1 MLNVKEYV
9 NKWKEALKARIAKL
23 MRKPVLVI
31 VQMGNVEASNRYVR
45 NKVKDANE
53 VGIDAV
59 VAHFNEDDFE
69 TIDQFKDKVTE
80 LALGCADGI
89 IVQLPL
95 PEKFNDVQYL
105 LKDVPA
111 RLDVDGLSG
120 KPGAQTPCTPLG
132 MMTFINDTLAVSKKP
147 HRRALVIGRSELV
160 GRPMAKLLLDN
171 DYTVTIAHSKTG
183 MYTIQHLAQ
192 EADLVVCA
200 VGREKFLDC
209 THING
214 IVMDVGINFDA
225 DGKMCGDCYIADPE
239 AKTTVDLRTPVP
251 GGVGLLT
258 RCALMENTVR
268 SCEQFEE
275 EMRSVNY
282 EITMREPEP
291 KD

>member
-1 MLNVKEYV
+1 MLDIKSYV
-9 NKWKEALKARIAKL
+9 IKWKETLKKRVSKL
-23 MRKPVLVI
+23 LRKPVLVI

-59 VAHFNEDDFE
+59 VAHFEEDNFE
-69 TIDQFKDKVTE
+69 TIEQFKDKVTE
-80 LALGCADGI
+80 LATNGADGI

-95 PEKFNDVQYL
+95 PQKFNNVKYL
-105 LKDVPA
+105 LENVPA
-111 RLDVDGLSG
+111 YMDVDGLSG

-132 MMTFINDTLAVSKKP
+132 IMTFLNDEKLIDKP
-147 HRRALVIGRSELV
+147 HKKALVIGRSELV

-171 DYTVTIAHSKTG
+171 DYTVTVAHSKSG
-183 MYTIQHLAQ
+183 KETIQRMAE

-200 VGREKFLDC
+200 VGKERFLDC

-214 IVMDVGINFDA
+214 VVMDVGINFDA
-225 DGKMCGDCYIADPE
+225 NGKMRGDCYTGE
-239 AKTTVDLRTPVP
+239 RTTADLRSPVP

-268 SCEQFEE
+268 SCELQEK
-275 EMRSVNY
+275 EMRRSEY
-282 EITMREPEP
+282 ELTLREPEQ
-291 KD
+291 KN

>member
-1 MLNVKEYV
+1 MLNIKEFV
-9 NKWKEALKARIAKL
+9 VEWKEKIKARVAKL

-59 VAHFNEDDFE
+59 VAHFEEDDFE

-95 PEKFNDVQYL
+95 PQKFNDVRYL
-105 LKDVPA
+105 LKDIPA

-132 MMTFINDTLAVSKKP
+132 IMKFINDTNLVDKTYKK
-147 HRRALVIGRSELV
+147 ALVIGRSELV

-171 DYTVTIAHSKTG
+171 DYTVTVCHSKSG
-183 MYTIQHLAQ
+183 EFAIRHLA
-192 EADLVVCA
+192 EDWADLVVCA
-200 VGREKFLDC
+200 VGRKNFLDC
-209 THING
+209 TYIDVPV
-214 IVMDVGINFDA
+214 IDVGINFDEN
-225 DGKMCGDCYIADPE
+225 GKLCGDCYVRHE
-239 AKTTVDLRTPVP
+239 KQNDLRSPVP

-268 SCEQFEE
+268 SCEQLEE
-275 EMRSVNY
+275 EMRSGRY
-282 EITMREPEP
+282 EITIREPEQ

>member
-1 MLNVKEYV
+1 MLNVKAFVVE
-9 NKWKEALKARIAKL
+9 WKEKIKERISKL

-59 VAHFNEDDFE
+59 VAHFEEDDFE
-69 TIDQFKDKVTE
+69 TIDQFRDKVTE
-80 LALGCADGI
+80 LAGNGADGI

-95 PEKFNDVQYL
+95 PKKFNDIKYIL
-105 LKDVPA
+105 SNVPA
-111 RLDVDGLSG
+111 FMDVDGLSG
-120 KPGAQTPCTPLG
+120 KVGAQTPCTPLG
-132 MMTFINDTLAVSKKP
+132 MMTFINEKRLIDKPFKK
-147 HRRALVIGRSELV
+147 ALVIGRSELV
-160 GRPMAKLLLDN
+160 GKPMAQLLLDN
-171 DYTVTIAHSKTG
+171 DYTVTIAHSKSG
-183 MYTIQHLAQ
+183 MYTIQRMAEQ
-192 EADLVVCA
+192 VDLVVCA
-200 VGREKFLDC
+200 VGKEKFLDC

-225 DGKMCGDCYIADPE
+225 DGKMCGDCYISDPE
-239 AKTTVDLRTPVP
+239 AKTTVDLRSPVP

-268 SCEQFEE
+268 SCEWQEE
-275 EMRSVNY
+275 EMERIRY
-282 EITMREPEP
+282 EITLRESEP

>member
-1 MLNVKEYV
+1 MLNVKAFVVE
-9 NKWKEALKARIAKL
+9 WKEKIKERISKL

-59 VAHFNEDDFE
+59 VAHFEEDDFE
-69 TIDQFKDKVTE
+69 TIDQFRDKVTE
-80 LALGCADGI
+80 LAGNGADGI

-95 PEKFNDVQYL
+95 PKKFNDIKYIL
-105 LKDVPA
+105 SNVPA
-111 RLDVDGLSG
+111 FMDVDGLSG
-120 KPGAQTPCTPLG
+120 KVGAQTPCTPLG
-132 MMTFINDTLAVSKKP
+132 MMTFINEKKLIDKP
-147 HRRALVIGRSELV
+147 FKKALVIGRSELV
-160 GRPMAKLLLDN
+160 GKPMAQLLLDN
-171 DYTVTIAHSKTG
+171 DYTVTIAHSKSG
-183 MYTIQHLAQ
+183 MYTIQRMAEQ
-192 EADLVVCA
+192 VDLVVCA
-200 VGREKFLDC
+200 VGKEKFLDC

-225 DGKMCGDCYIADPE
+225 DGKMCGDCYIGDPE
-239 AKTTVDLRTPVP
+239 AKTTVDLRSPVP

-268 SCEQFEE
+268 SCEWQEE
-275 EMRSVNY
+275 EMERIRY
-282 EITMREPEP
+282 EITLRESEP

>member
-1 MLNVKEYV
+1 MLNIKEFV
-9 NKWKEALKARIAKL
+9 VEWKEKIKARVAKL
-23 MRKPVLVI
+23 MRRPVLVI

-59 VAHFNEDDFE
+59 VAHFEEDDFE

-95 PEKFNDVQYL
+95 PQKFNDVRYL
-105 LKDVPA
+105 LKDIPA

-120 KPGAQTPCTPLG
+120 KAGAQTPCTPLG
-132 MMTFINDTLAVSKKP
+132 MMTYINEKKLIEKA
-147 HRRALVIGRSELV
+147 HKKALVIGRSELV

-171 DYTVTIAHSKTG
+171 DYTVTVAHSKSG
-183 MYTIQHLAQ
+183 MHTIQEMAQ
-192 EADLVVCA
+192 QADLVVCA
-200 VGREKFLDC
+200 VGKEKFLDC

-214 IVMDVGINFDA
+214 VVMDVGINFDA
-225 DGKMCGDCYIADPE
+225 DGKMCGDCYIGDPE
-239 AKTTVDLRTPVP
+239 AKTTVDLRSPVP

-268 SCEQFEE
+268 SCEQLEE
-275 EMRSVNY
+275 EMRSGRY
-282 EITMREPEP
+282 EITIREPEQ

>member
-1 MLNVKEYV
+1 MLNIKEFV
-9 NKWKEALKARIAKL
+9 VEWKEKIKARVAKL

-59 VAHFNEDDFE
+59 VAHFEEDDFE

-95 PEKFNDVQYL
+95 PQKFNDVRYL
-105 LKDVPA
+105 LKDIPA

-120 KPGAQTPCTPLG
+120 KVGAQTPCTPLG
-132 MMTFINDTLAVSKKP
+132 MMTYINEKRLIEKAYKK
-147 HRRALVIGRSELV
+147 ALVIGRSELV

-171 DYTVTIAHSKTG
+171 DYTVTVAHSKSG
-183 MYTIQHLAQ
+183 MYTIQEMAQ
-192 EADLVVCA
+192 QADLVVCA
-200 VGREKFLDC
+200 VGKEKFLDC

-214 IVMDVGINFDA
+214 VVMDVGINFDA

-239 AKTTVDLRTPVP
+239 AKTTVDLRSPVP

-268 SCEQFEE
+268 SCEQLEE
-275 EMRSVNY
+275 EMRSGKY
-282 EITMREPEP
+282 EITIREPEQ

>member
-1 MLNVKEYV
+1 MLNVKAFVVE
-9 NKWKEALKARIAKL
+9 WKEKIKERIAKL

-59 VAHFNEDDFE
+59 VAHFEEDDFE

-80 LALGCADGI
+80 LAINGADGI

-95 PEKFNDVQYL
+95 PKKFNDIKYIL
-105 LKDVPA
+105 SDIPA
-111 RLDVDGLSG
+111 FMDVDGLSG
-120 KPGAQTPCTPLG
+120 KVGAQTPCTPLG
-132 MMTFINDTLAVSKKP
+132 MMTFINEKRLIDKPFKK
-147 HRRALVIGRSELV
+147 ALVIGRSELV
-160 GRPMAKLLLDN
+160 GKPMAQLLLDN
-171 DYTVTIAHSKTG
+171 DYTVTIAHSKSG
-183 MYTIQHLAQ
+183 MYTIQRMAEQ
-192 EADLVVCA
+192 VDLVVCA
-200 VGREKFLDC
+200 VGKEKFLDC

-225 DGKMCGDCYIADPE
+225 DGKMCGDCYIGDPE
-239 AKTTVDLRTPVP
+239 AKTTVDLRSPVP

-268 SCEQFEE
+268 SCEWQEE
-275 EMRSVNY
+275 EMERFRY
-282 EITMREPEP
+282 EITLRESEP

>member
-1 MLNVKEYV
+1 MLNVKAFVVE
-9 NKWKEALKARIAKL
+9 WKEKIKERISKL

-59 VAHFNEDDFE
+59 VAHFEEDDFE

-95 PEKFNDVQYL
+95 PQKFNDVRYL
-105 LKDVPA
+105 LKDIPA
-111 RLDVDGLSG
+111 RMDVDGLSG

-132 MMTFINDTLAVSKKP
+132 MMTFINEKRLIEKPFKK
-147 HRRALVIGRSELV
+147 ALVIGRSELV
-160 GRPMAKLLLDN
+160 GRPMARLLLDN
-171 DYTVTIAHSKTG
+171 DYTVTVAHSKSG
-183 MYTIQHLAQ
+183 IHTIQEMARQ
-192 EADLVVCA
+192 ADLVVCA
-200 VGREKFLDC
+200 VGKEKFLDC

-225 DGKMCGDCYIADPE
+225 EGKMCGDCYIGDPE
-239 AKTTVDLRTPVP
+239 AKTTVDLRSPVP

-268 SCEQFEE
+268 SCEWQEE
-275 EMRSVNY
+275 EMRRCEY
-282 EITMREPEP
+282 EFTLREPEQ

>member
-1 MLNVKEYV
+1 MLNIKEFV
-9 NKWKEALKARIAKL
+9 AEWKEKIKARVAKL

-59 VAHFNEDDFE
+59 VAHFEEDDFE

-95 PEKFNDVQYL
+95 PQKFNDVRYL
-105 LKDVPA
+105 LKDIPA

-120 KPGAQTPCTPLG
+120 KVGAQTPCTPLG
-132 MMTFINDTLAVSKKP
+132 MMTYINEKRLIEKAHKK
-147 HRRALVIGRSELV
+147 ALVIGRSELV

-171 DYTVTIAHSKTG
+171 DYTVTVAHSKSG
-183 MYTIQHLAQ
+183 MHTIQEMAQ
-192 EADLVVCA
+192 QADLVVCA
-200 VGREKFLDC
+200 VGKEKFLDC

-225 DGKMCGDCYIADPE
+225 DGKMCGDCYIGDPE
-239 AKTTVDLRTPVP
+239 AKTTVDLRSPVP

-268 SCEQFEE
+268 SCEQLEE
-275 EMRSVNY
+275 EMRSGRY
-282 EITMREPEP
+282 EITIREPEQ

>member
-1 MLNVKEYV
+1 MLNVKAFVVE
-9 NKWKEALKARIAKL
+9 WKEKIKERISKL

-59 VAHFNEDDFE
+59 VAHFEEDDFE

-80 LALGCADGI
+80 LAGNGADGI

-95 PEKFNDVQYL
+95 PKKFNDIKYIL
-105 LKDVPA
+105 SDVPA
-111 RLDVDGLSG
+111 FMDVDGLSG
-120 KPGAQTPCTPLG
+120 KVGAQTPCTPLG
-132 MMTFINDTLAVSKKP
+132 MMTFINEKRLIDKPFKK
-147 HRRALVIGRSELV
+147 ALVIGRSELV
-160 GRPMAKLLLDN
+160 GKPMAQLLLDN
-171 DYTVTIAHSKTG
+171 DYTVTIAHSKSG
-183 MYTIQHLAQ
+183 MYTIQRMAEQ
-192 EADLVVCA
+192 VDLVVCA
-200 VGREKFLDC
+200 VGKEKFLDC

-225 DGKMCGDCYIADPE
+225 DGKMCGDCYISDPE
-239 AKTTVDLRTPVP
+239 AKTTVDLRSPVP

-268 SCEQFEE
+268 SCEW
-275 EMRSVNY
+275 
-282 EITMREPEP
+282 
-291 KD
+291 

>member
-1 MLNVKEYV
+1 MLNIKEFV
-9 NKWKEALKARIAKL
+9 VEWKEKIKARVAKL
-23 MRKPVLVI
+23 MRRPVLVI

-59 VAHFNEDDFE
+59 VAHFEEDDFE

-95 PEKFNDVQYL
+95 PQKFNDIKYIL
-105 LKDVPA
+105 SDIPA
-111 RLDVDGLSG
+111 RMDVDGLSG
-120 KPGAQTPCTPLG
+120 KVGAQTPCTPLG
-132 MMTFINDTLAVSKKP
+132 MMTYINEKKLIEKA
-147 HRRALVIGRSELV
+147 HKKALVIGRSELV

-171 DYTVTIAHSKTG
+171 DYTVTVAHSKSG
-183 MYTIQHLAQ
+183 MYTIQEMAQ
-192 EADLVVCA
+192 QADLVVCA
-200 VGREKFLDC
+200 VGKEKFLDC

-239 AKTTVDLRTPVP
+239 AKTTVDLRSPVP

-268 SCEQFEE
+268 SCEQLEE
-275 EMRSVNY
+275 EMRSGRY
-282 EITMREPEP
+282 EITIREPEQ

>member
-1 MLNVKEYV
+1 MLNVKAFVVE
-9 NKWKEALKARIAKL
+9 WKEKIKARVAKL

-59 VAHFNEDDFE
+59 VAHFEEDDFE

-80 LALGCADGI
+80 LAGNGADGI

-95 PEKFNDVQYL
+95 PKKFNDIKYIL
-105 LKDVPA
+105 SDVPA
-111 RLDVDGLSG
+111 FMDVDGLSG
-120 KPGAQTPCTPLG
+120 KVGAQTPCTPLG
-132 MMTFINDTLAVSKKP
+132 MMTFINEKRLIDKPFKK
-147 HRRALVIGRSELV
+147 ALVIGRSELV
-160 GRPMAKLLLDN
+160 GKPMAQLLLDN
-171 DYTVTIAHSKTG
+171 DYTVTIAHSKSG
-183 MYTIQHLAQ
+183 MYTIQRMAEQ
-192 EADLVVCA
+192 VDLVVCA
-200 VGREKFLDC
+200 VGKEKFLDC

-225 DGKMCGDCYIADPE
+225 DGKMCGDCYIGDPE
-239 AKTTVDLRTPVP
+239 AKTTVDLRSPVP

-268 SCEQFEE
+268 SCEWQEE
-275 EMRSVNY
+275 EMERIRY
-282 EITMREPEP
+282 EITLRESEP

>member
-1 MLNVKEYV
+1 MLNIKEFV
-9 NKWKEALKARIAKL
+9 VEWKEKIKARVAKL

-59 VAHFNEDDFE
+59 VAHFEEDDFE

-95 PEKFNDVQYL
+95 PQKFNDVRYL
-105 LKDVPA
+105 LKDIPA

-120 KPGAQTPCTPLG
+120 KVEAQTPCTPLG
-132 MMTFINDTLAVSKKP
+132 MMTYINEKRLIEKAHKK
-147 HRRALVIGRSELV
+147 ALVIGRSELV

-171 DYTVTIAHSKTG
+171 DYTVTVAHSKSG
-183 MYTIQHLAQ
+183 MHTIQEMAQ
-192 EADLVVCA
+192 QADLVVCA
-200 VGREKFLDC
+200 VGKEKFLDC

-225 DGKMCGDCYIADPE
+225 DGKMCGDCYIGDPE
-239 AKTTVDLRTPVP
+239 AKTTVDLRSPVP

-268 SCEQFEE
+268 SCEQLEE
-275 EMRSVNY
+275 EMRSGRY
-282 EITMREPEP
+282 EITIREPEQ

>member
-1 MLNVKEYV
+1 MLNVKAFVVE
-9 NKWKEALKARIAKL
+9 WKEKIKARVAKL

-59 VAHFNEDDFE
+59 VAHFEEDDFE

-80 LALGCADGI
+80 LAENGADGI

-95 PEKFNDVQYL
+95 PKKFNDIKYIL
-105 LKDVPA
+105 SNVPA
-111 RLDVDGLSG
+111 FMDVDGLSG
-120 KPGAQTPCTPLG
+120 KAGAQTPCTPLG
-132 MMTFINDTLAVSKKP
+132 MMTFINEKRLIDKPFKK
-147 HRRALVIGRSELV
+147 ALVIGRSELV
-160 GRPMAKLLLDN
+160 GKPMAQLLLDN
-171 DYTVTIAHSKTG
+171 DYTVTIAHSKSG
-183 MYTIQHLAQ
+183 MYTIQRMAEQ
-192 EADLVVCA
+192 VDLVVCA
-200 VGREKFLDC
+200 VGKEKFLDC

-225 DGKMCGDCYIADPE
+225 DGKMCGDCYIGDPE
-239 AKTTVDLRTPVP
+239 AKTTVDLRSPVP

-268 SCEQFEE
+268 SCEWQEE
-275 EMRSVNY
+275 EMERIRY
-282 EITMREPEP
+282 EITLRESEP

>member
-1 MLNVKEYV
+1 MLDIKSYV
-9 NKWKEALKARIAKL
+9 IKWKETLKKRVSKL
-23 MRKPVLVI
+23 LRKPVLVI

-59 VAHFNEDDFE
+59 VAHFEEDSFE
-69 TIDQFKDKVTE
+69 TIEQLKDKVTE
-80 LALGCADGI
+80 LATNGADGI

-95 PEKFNDVQYL
+95 PQKFNNVKYL
-105 LKDVPA
+105 LEDVPA
-111 RLDVDGLSG
+111 YMDVDGLSG
-120 KPGAQTPCTPLG
+120 KPEAQTPCTPLG
-132 MMTFINDTLAVSKKP
+132 IMTFLNDEKLVDKP
-147 HRRALVIGRSELV
+147 HKKALVIGRSELV

-171 DYTVTIAHSKTG
+171 DYTVTVAHSKSG
-183 MYTIQHLAQ
+183 KEEIQRLAE

-200 VGREKFLDC
+200 VGKERFLDC

-214 IVMDVGINFDA
+214 VVMDVGINFDA
-225 DGKMCGDCYIADPE
+225 NGKMCGDCYTGAR
-239 AKTTVDLRTPVP
+239 TTADLRSPVP

-268 SCEQFEE
+268 SCELQEK
-275 EMRSVNY
+275 EMRRSEY
-282 EITMREPEP
+282 ELTLREPEQ

>member
-1 MLNVKEYV
+1 MLNVKAFVVE
-9 NKWKEALKARIAKL
+9 WKEKIKERIAKL

-59 VAHFNEDDFE
+59 VAHFEEDDFE
-69 TIDQFKDKVTE
+69 TIDQFRDKVTE
-80 LALGCADGI
+80 LAGNGADGI

-95 PEKFNDVQYL
+95 PKKFNDIKYIL
-105 LKDVPA
+105 SNVPA
-111 RLDVDGLSG
+111 FMDVDGLSG
-120 KPGAQTPCTPLG
+120 KVGAQTPCTPLG
-132 MMTFINDTLAVSKKP
+132 MMTFINEKKLIDKP
-147 HRRALVIGRSELV
+147 FKKALVIGRSELV
-160 GRPMAKLLLDN
+160 GKPMAQLLLDN
-171 DYTVTIAHSKTG
+171 NYTVTIAHSKSG
-183 MYTIQHLAQ
+183 MYTIQRMAEQ
-192 EADLVVCA
+192 VDLVVCA
-200 VGREKFLDC
+200 VGKEKFLDC

-225 DGKMCGDCYIADPE
+225 DGKMCGDCYIGDPE
-239 AKTTVDLRTPVP
+239 AKTTVDLRSPVP

-268 SCEQFEE
+268 SCEWQEE
-275 EMRSVNY
+275 EMERFRY
-282 EITMREPEP
+282 EITLRESEP

>member
-1 MLNVKEYV
+1 MLNIKEFV
-9 NKWKEALKARIAKL
+9 VEWKEKIKARVAKL
-23 MRKPVLVI
+23 MRRPVLVI

-59 VAHFNEDDFE
+59 VAHFEEDDFE

-95 PEKFNDVQYL
+95 PQKFNDVRYL
-105 LKDVPA
+105 LKDIPA

-120 KPGAQTPCTPLG
+120 KVGAQTPCTPLG
-132 MMTFINDTLAVSKKP
+132 MMTYINEKRLIEKAHKK
-147 HRRALVIGRSELV
+147 ALVIGRSELV

-171 DYTVTIAHSKTG
+171 DYTVTVAHSKSG
-183 MYTIQHLAQ
+183 MHTIQEMAQ
-192 EADLVVCA
+192 QADLVVCA
-200 VGREKFLDC
+200 VGKEKFLDC

-225 DGKMCGDCYIADPE
+225 DGKMCGDCYIGDPE
-239 AKTTVDLRTPVP
+239 AKTTVDLRSPVP

-268 SCEQFEE
+268 SCEQLEE
-275 EMRSVNY
+275 EMRSGRY
-282 EITMREPEP
+282 EITIREPEQ

>member
-1 MLNVKEYV
+1 MLNVKAFVVE
-9 NKWKEALKARIAKL
+9 WKEKIKERIAKL

-59 VAHFNEDDFE
+59 VAHFEEDDFE
-69 TIDQFKDKVTE
+69 TIDQFRDKVTE
-80 LALGCADGI
+80 LAGNGADGI

-95 PEKFNDVQYL
+95 PKKFNDIKYIL
-105 LKDVPA
+105 SNVPA
-111 RLDVDGLSG
+111 FMDVDGLSG
-120 KPGAQTPCTPLG
+120 KVGAQTPCTPLG
-132 MMTFINDTLAVSKKP
+132 MMTFINEKRLIDKPFKK
-147 HRRALVIGRSELV
+147 ALVIGRSELV
-160 GRPMAKLLLDN
+160 GKPMAQLLLDN
-171 DYTVTIAHSKTG
+171 DYTVTIAHSKSG
-183 MYTIQHLAQ
+183 MYTIQRMAEQ
-192 EADLVVCA
+192 VDLVVCA
-200 VGREKFLDC
+200 VGKEKFLDC

-225 DGKMCGDCYIADPE
+225 DGKMCGDCYISDPE
-239 AKTTVDLRTPVP
+239 AKTTVDLRSPVP

-268 SCEQFEE
+268 SCEWQEE
-275 EMRSVNY
+275 EMERFRY
-282 EITMREPEP
+282 EITLRESEP

>member
-1 MLNVKEYV
+1 MLNIKEFV
-9 NKWKEALKARIAKL
+9 VEWKEKIKARVAKL
-23 MRKPVLVI
+23 MRRPVLVI

-59 VAHFNEDDFE
+59 VAHFEEDDFE

-80 LALGCADGI
+80 LAGNGADGI

-95 PEKFNDVQYL
+95 PKKFNDIKYIL
-105 LKDVPA
+105 SDVPA
-111 RLDVDGLSG
+111 FMDVDGLSG
-120 KPGAQTPCTPLG
+120 KVGAQTPCTPLG
-132 MMTFINDTLAVSKKP
+132 MMTFINEKKLIDKP
-147 HRRALVIGRSELV
+147 FKKALVIGRSELV
-160 GRPMAKLLLDN
+160 GKPMAQLLLDN
-171 DYTVTIAHSKTG
+171 DYTVTIAHSKSG
-183 MYTIQHLAQ
+183 MYTIQRMAEQ
-192 EADLVVCA
+192 VDLVVCA
-200 VGREKFLDC
+200 VEKEKFLDC

-225 DGKMCGDCYIADPE
+225 EGKMCGDCYIGDPE
-239 AKTTVDLRTPVP
+239 AKTTVDLRSPVP

-268 SCEQFEE
+268 SCEWQEE
-275 EMRSVNY
+275 EMERIIY
-282 EITMREPEP
+282 EITLRESEP

>member
-1 MLNVKEYV
+1 MLNIKEFV
-9 NKWKEALKARIAKL
+9 VEWKEKIKARVAKL
-23 MRKPVLVI
+23 MRRPVLVI

-59 VAHFNEDDFE
+59 VAHFEEDDFE

-95 PEKFNDVQYL
+95 PQKFNDVRYL

-120 KPGAQTPCTPLG
+120 KAGAQTPCTPLG
-132 MMTFINDTLAVSKKP
+132 MMTYINEKRLIDKPYKK
-147 HRRALVIGRSELV
+147 ALVIGRSELV

-171 DYTVTIAHSKTG
+171 DYTVTVAHSKSG
-183 MYTIQHLAQ
+183 MYTIQEMAQ
-192 EADLVVCA
+192 HADLVVCA
-200 VGREKFLDC
+200 VGKEKFLDC

-239 AKTTVDLRTPVP
+239 AKTTVDLRSPVP

-268 SCEQFEE
+268 SCEQLEE
-275 EMRSVNY
+275 EMRSGRY
-282 EITMREPEP
+282 EITIRESEQ

>member
-1 MLNVKEYV
+1 MLDIKSYV
-9 NKWKEALKARIAKL
+9 IKWKETLKKRVSKL
-23 MRKPVLVI
+23 LRKPVLVI

-59 VAHFNEDDFE
+59 VAHFEEDNFE
-69 TIDQFKDKVTE
+69 TIEQFKDKVTE
-80 LALGCADGI
+80 LATNGTDGI

-95 PEKFNDVQYL
+95 PQKFNNVKYL
-105 LKDVPA
+105 LEDVPA
-111 RLDVDGLSG
+111 YMDVDGLSG

-132 MMTFINDTLAVSKKP
+132 IMTFLNDEKLVDKP
-147 HRRALVIGRSELV
+147 HKKALVIGRSELV

-171 DYTVTIAHSKTG
+171 DYTVTVAHSKSG
-183 MYTIQHLAQ
+183 KEEIQRMAE

-200 VGREKFLDC
+200 VGKERFLDC

-214 IVMDVGINFDA
+214 VVMDVGINFDA
-225 DGKMCGDCYIADPE
+225 NGKMCGDCYTGE
-239 AKTTVDLRTPVP
+239 RTTADLRSPVP

-268 SCEQFEE
+268 SCELQEK
-275 EMRSVNY
+275 EMRRSEY
-282 EITMREPEP
+282 ELTLREPEQ
-291 KD
+291 KN

>member
-1 MLNVKEYV
+1 MLNVKAFVVE
-9 NKWKEALKARIAKL
+9 WKEKIKERISKL

-53 VGIDAV
+53 IGIDAV
-59 VAHFNEDDFE
+59 VAHFEEDDFE

-95 PEKFNDVQYL
+95 PQKFNDVRYL
-105 LKDVPA
+105 LKDIPA
-111 RLDVDGLSG
+111 RMDVDGLSG

-132 MMTFINDTLAVSKKP
+132 MMTFINEKRLIEKPFKK
-147 HRRALVIGRSELV
+147 ALVIGRSELV
-160 GRPMAKLLLDN
+160 GRPMARLLLDN
-171 DYTVTIAHSKTG
+171 DYTVTVAHSKSG
-183 MYTIQHLAQ
+183 IHTIQEMARQ
-192 EADLVVCA
+192 VDLVVCA
-200 VGREKFLDC
+200 VGKEKFLDC

-225 DGKMCGDCYIADPE
+225 EGKMCGDCYIGDPE
-239 AKTTVDLRTPVP
+239 AKTTVDLRSPVP

-268 SCEQFEE
+268 SCEQLEE
-275 EMRSVNY
+275 EMRSGRY
-282 EITMREPEP
+282 EFTLREPEQ

>member
-1 MLNVKEYV
+1 MLNVKAFVVE
-9 NKWKEALKARIAKL
+9 WKEKIKARVAKL

-59 VAHFNEDDFE
+59 VAHFEEDDFE

-80 LALGCADGI
+80 LAGNGADGI

-95 PEKFNDVQYL
+95 PKKFNDIKYIL
-105 LKDVPA
+105 SDVPA
-111 RLDVDGLSG
+111 FMDVDGLSG
-120 KPGAQTPCTPLG
+120 KVGAQTPCTPLG
-132 MMTFINDTLAVSKKP
+132 MMTFINEKRLIDKPFKK
-147 HRRALVIGRSELV
+147 ALVIGRSELV
-160 GRPMAKLLLDN
+160 GKPMAQLLLDN
-171 DYTVTIAHSKTG
+171 DYTVTIAHSKSG
-183 MYTIQHLAQ
+183 MYTIQRMAEQ
-192 EADLVVCA
+192 VDLVVCA
-200 VGREKFLDC
+200 VGKEKFLDC

-225 DGKMCGDCYIADPE
+225 DGKMCGDCYIGDPE
-239 AKTTVDLRTPVP
+239 AKTTVDLRSPVP

-268 SCEQFEE
+268 SCEWQEE
-275 EMRSVNY
+275 EMERFRY
-282 EITMREPEP
+282 EITLRESEP

>member
-1 MLNVKEYV
+1 MLNVKAFVVE
-9 NKWKEALKARIAKL
+9 WKEKIKARVAKL

-59 VAHFNEDDFE
+59 VAHFEEDDFE

-80 LALGCADGI
+80 LAGNGADGI

-95 PEKFNDVQYL
+95 PKKFNDIKYIL
-105 LKDVPA
+105 SDVPA
-111 RLDVDGLSG
+111 FMDVDGLSG
-120 KPGAQTPCTPLG
+120 KVGAQTPCTPLG
-132 MMTFINDTLAVSKKP
+132 MMTFINEKRLIDKPFKK
-147 HRRALVIGRSELV
+147 ALVIGRSELV
-160 GRPMAKLLLDN
+160 GKPMAQLLLDN
-171 DYTVTIAHSKTG
+171 DYTVTIAHSKSG
-183 MYTIQHLAQ
+183 MYTIQRMAEQ
-192 EADLVVCA
+192 VDLVVCA
-200 VGREKFLDC
+200 VGKEKFLDC

-239 AKTTVDLRTPVP
+239 AKTTVDLRSPVP

-268 SCEQFEE
+268 SCEWQEE
-275 EMRSVNY
+275 EMERIRY
-282 EITMREPEP
+282 EITLRESEP

>member
-1 MLNVKEYV
+1 MLNIKEFV
-9 NKWKEALKARIAKL
+9 AEWKEKIKARVAKL

-59 VAHFNEDDFE
+59 VAHFEEDDFE

-95 PEKFNDVQYL
+95 PQKFNDVRYL
-105 LKDVPA
+105 LKDIPA

-120 KPGAQTPCTPLG
+120 KVGAQTPCTPLG
-132 MMTFINDTLAVSKKP
+132 MMTYINEKRLIEKAHKK
-147 HRRALVIGRSELV
+147 ALVIGRSELV

-171 DYTVTIAHSKTG
+171 DYTVTVAHSKSG
-183 MYTIQHLAQ
+183 MHTIQEMAQ
-192 EADLVVCA
+192 QADLVVCA
-200 VGREKFLDC
+200 VGKEKFLDC

-225 DGKMCGDCYIADPE
+225 DGKICGDCYIADPE
-239 AKTTVDLRTPVP
+239 AKTTVDLRSPVP

-268 SCEQFEE
+268 SCEQLEE
-275 EMRSVNY
+275 EMRSGRY
-282 EITMREPEP
+282 EITLRESEP

>member
-1 MLNVKEYV
+1 MLNVKAFVAE
-9 NKWKEALKARIAKL
+9 WKEKIKERISKL

-59 VAHFNEDDFE
+59 VAHFEEDDFE

-80 LALGCADGI
+80 LAINGADGI

-95 PEKFNDVQYL
+95 PKKFNDIKYIL
-105 LKDVPA
+105 SDIPA
-111 RLDVDGLSG
+111 FMDVDGLSG
-120 KPGAQTPCTPLG
+120 KVGAQTPCTPLG
-132 MMTFINDTLAVSKKP
+132 MMTFINEKRLIDKPFKK
-147 HRRALVIGRSELV
+147 ALVIGRSELV
-160 GRPMAKLLLDN
+160 GKPMAQLLLDN
-171 DYTVTIAHSKTG
+171 DYTVTVAHSKSG
-183 MYTIQHLAQ
+183 MYTIQRMAEQ
-192 EADLVVCA
+192 VDLVVCA
-200 VGREKFLDC
+200 VGKEKFLDC

-225 DGKMCGDCYIADPE
+225 DGKMCGDCYIGDPE
-239 AKTTVDLRTPVP
+239 AKTTVDLRSPVP

-268 SCEQFEE
+268 SCEWQEE
-275 EMRSVNY
+275 EMERIRY
-282 EITMREPEP
+282 EITLRESEP

>member
-1 MLNVKEYV
+1 
-9 NKWKEALKARIAKL
+9 
-23 MRKPVLVI
+23 
-31 VQMGNVEASNRYVR
+31 MGNVEASNRYVR

-59 VAHFNEDDFE
+59 VAHFEEDDFE

-95 PEKFNDVQYL
+95 PQKFNDVRYL
-105 LKDVPA
+105 LKDIPA

-120 KPGAQTPCTPLG
+120 KVGAQTPCTPLG
-132 MMTFINDTLAVSKKP
+132 MMTYINEKRLIEKAHKK
-147 HRRALVIGRSELV
+147 ALVIGRSELV

-171 DYTVTIAHSKTG
+171 DYTVTVAHSKSG
-183 MYTIQHLAQ
+183 MHTIQEMAQ
-192 EADLVVCA
+192 QADLVVCA
-200 VGREKFLDC
+200 VGKEKFLDC

-239 AKTTVDLRTPVP
+239 AKTTVDLRSPVP

-268 SCEQFEE
+268 SCEQLEE
-275 EMRSVNY
+275 EMRSGRY
-282 EITMREPEP
+282 EITIREPE
-291 KD
+291 

>member
-1 MLNVKEYV
+1 MLNIKEFV
-9 NKWKEALKARIAKL
+9 VEWKEKIKARVAKL

-59 VAHFNEDDFE
+59 VAHFEEDDFE
-69 TIDQFKDKVTE
+69 TIDQFKDKITE

-95 PEKFNDVQYL
+95 PQKFNDVQYL

-120 KPGAQTPCTPLG
+120 KVGAQTPCTPLG
-132 MMTFINDTLAVSKKP
+132 MMTYINEKRLIEKAHKK
-147 HRRALVIGRSELV
+147 ALVIGRSELV

-171 DYTVTIAHSKTG
+171 DYTVTVAHSKSG
-183 MYTIQHLAQ
+183 MDTIQEMAQ
-192 EADLVVCA
+192 QADLVVCA
-200 VGREKFLDC
+200 VGKEKFLDC

-239 AKTTVDLRTPVP
+239 AKTTVDLRSPVP

-268 SCEQFEE
+268 SCEQLEE
-275 EMRSVNY
+275 EMRSGRY
-282 EITMREPEP
+282 EITIREPEQ

>member
-1 MLNVKEYV
+1 MLNVKAFVVE
-9 NKWKEALKARIAKL
+9 WKEKIKERIAKL

-59 VAHFNEDDFE
+59 VAHFEEDDFE
-69 TIDQFKDKVTE
+69 TIDQFRDKVTE
-80 LALGCADGI
+80 LAGNGADGI

-95 PEKFNDVQYL
+95 PKKFNDIKYIL
-105 LKDVPA
+105 SNVPA
-111 RLDVDGLSG
+111 FMDIDGLSG
-120 KPGAQTPCTPLG
+120 KVGAQTPCTPLG
-132 MMTFINDTLAVSKKP
+132 MMTFINEKRLIDKPFKK
-147 HRRALVIGRSELV
+147 ALVIGRSELV
-160 GRPMAKLLLDN
+160 GKPMAQLLLDN
-171 DYTVTIAHSKTG
+171 DYTVTIAHSKSG
-183 MYTIQHLAQ
+183 MYTIQRMAEQ
-192 EADLVVCA
+192 VDLVVCA
-200 VGREKFLDC
+200 VGKEKFLDC

-225 DGKMCGDCYIADPE
+225 DGKMCGDCYISDPE
-239 AKTTVDLRTPVP
+239 AKTTVDLRSPVP

-268 SCEQFEE
+268 SCEWQEE
-275 EMRSVNY
+275 EMERFRY
-282 EITMREPEP
+282 EITLRESEP

>member
-1 MLNVKEYV
+1 MLNIKEFV
-9 NKWKEALKARIAKL
+9 VEWKEKIKARVAKL

-59 VAHFNEDDFE
+59 VAHFEEDDFE
-69 TIDQFKDKVTE
+69 AIDQFKDKVTE
-80 LALGCADGI
+80 LALDCADGI

-95 PEKFNDVQYL
+95 PQKFNDVRYL
-105 LKDVPA
+105 LKDIPA

-120 KPGAQTPCTPLG
+120 KAGAQTPCTPLG
-132 MMTFINDTLAVSKKP
+132 MMTYINEKRLIEKAHK
-147 HRRALVIGRSELV
+147 RALVIGRSELV

-171 DYTVTIAHSKTG
+171 DYTVTVAHSKSG
-183 MYTIQHLAQ
+183 MYTIQEMAQ
-192 EADLVVCA
+192 QADLVVCA
-200 VGREKFLDC
+200 VGKEKFLDC

-214 IVMDVGINFDA
+214 VVMDVGINFDA

-239 AKTTVDLRTPVP
+239 AKTTVDLRSPVP

-268 SCEQFEE
+268 SCEQLEE
-275 EMRSVNY
+275 EMRSGRY
-282 EITMREPEP
+282 EITIREPEQ

>member
-1 MLNVKEYV
+1 MLNVKAFVVE
-9 NKWKEALKARIAKL
+9 WKEKIKERISKL

-59 VAHFNEDDFE
+59 VAHFEEDDFE

-80 LALGCADGI
+80 LAINGADGI

-95 PEKFNDVQYL
+95 PKKFNDIKYIL
-105 LKDVPA
+105 SDIPA
-111 RLDVDGLSG
+111 FMDVDGLSG
-120 KPGAQTPCTPLG
+120 KVGAQTPCTPLG
-132 MMTFINDTLAVSKKP
+132 MMTFINEKRLIDKPFKK
-147 HRRALVIGRSELV
+147 ALVIGRSELV
-160 GRPMAKLLLDN
+160 GKPMAQLLLDN
-171 DYTVTIAHSKTG
+171 DYTVTIAHSKSG
-183 MYTIQHLAQ
+183 MYTIQRMAEQ
-192 EADLVVCA
+192 VDLVVCA
-200 VGREKFLDC
+200 VGKEKFLDC

-225 DGKMCGDCYIADPE
+225 DGKMCGDCYIGDPE
-239 AKTTVDLRTPVP
+239 AKTTVDLRSPVP

-268 SCEQFEE
+268 SCEWQEE
-275 EMRSVNY
+275 EMERIRY
-282 EITMREPEP
+282 EITLRESEP

>member
-1 MLNVKEYV
+1 MLNIKEFV
-9 NKWKEALKARIAKL
+9 VEWKEKIKARVAKL

-59 VAHFNEDDFE
+59 VAHFEEDDFE

-95 PEKFNDVQYL
+95 PQKFNDVRYL
-105 LKDVPA
+105 LKDIPA

-120 KPGAQTPCTPLG
+120 KVGAQTPCTPLG
-132 MMTFINDTLAVSKKP
+132 MMTYINEKRLIEKAHKK
-147 HRRALVIGRSELV
+147 ALVIGRSELV

-171 DYTVTIAHSKTG
+171 DYTVTVAHSKSG
-183 MYTIQHLAQ
+183 MHTIQEMAQ
-192 EADLVVCA
+192 QADLVVCA
-200 VGREKFLDC
+200 VGKEKFLDC

-214 IVMDVGINFDA
+214 VVMDVGINFDA
-225 DGKMCGDCYIADPE
+225 DGKMCGDCYIGDPE
-239 AKTTVDLRTPVP
+239 AKTTVDLRSPVP

-268 SCEQFEE
+268 SCEQLEE
-275 EMRSVNY
+275 EMRSGRY
-282 EITMREPEP
+282 EITIRESEQ

>member
-1 MLNVKEYV
+1 MLDIKSYV
-9 NKWKEALKARIAKL
+9 IKWKETLKKRVSKL
-23 MRKPVLVI
+23 LRKPVLVI

-59 VAHFNEDDFE
+59 VAHFEEDNFE
-69 TIDQFKDKVTE
+69 TIEQFKDKVTE
-80 LALGCADGI
+80 LAMNGADGI

-95 PEKFNDVQYL
+95 PQKFNNVKYL
-105 LKDVPA
+105 LEDVPA
-111 RLDVDGLSG
+111 YMDVDGLSG

-132 MMTFINDTLAVSKKP
+132 IMTFLNDEKLVDKP
-147 HRRALVIGRSELV
+147 HKKALVIGRSELV

-171 DYTVTIAHSKTG
+171 DYTVTVAHSKSG
-183 MYTIQHLAQ
+183 KEEIQRMAE

-200 VGREKFLDC
+200 VGKERFLDC

-214 IVMDVGINFDA
+214 VVMDVGINFDVN
-225 DGKMCGDCYIADPE
+225 GKMCGDCYTGE
-239 AKTTVDLRTPVP
+239 RTTADLRSPVP

-268 SCEQFEE
+268 SCELQEK
-275 EMRSVNY
+275 EMRRSEY
-282 EITMREPEP
+282 ELTLREPEQ
-291 KD
+291 KN